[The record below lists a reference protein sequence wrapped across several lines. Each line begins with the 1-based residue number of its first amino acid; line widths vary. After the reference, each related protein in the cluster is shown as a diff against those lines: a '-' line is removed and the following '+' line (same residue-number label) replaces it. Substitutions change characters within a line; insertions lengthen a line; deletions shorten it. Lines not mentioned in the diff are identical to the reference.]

1 MGDSLHKV
9 TVRAWLLAA
18 LVLFPY
24 AAQTV
29 HVELHCAGTA
39 AYGHCHHDADGD
51 GHDDGHDPA
60 TCPVCRFHL
69 APYIHTEPLHV
80 TYYEVEYGYEQP
92 RPYPAGYRA
101 PVIRLNPQGPPA
113 RP

>member
-1 MGDSLHKV
+1 MGKSINKV

-29 HVELHCAGTA
+29 HVELHCAGSA
-39 AYGHCHHDADGD
+39 AFGQCSHHDGD
-51 GHDDGHDPA
+51 HDDEQHDPA

-69 APYIHTEPLHV
+69 APYIRTDTILIAC
-80 TYYEVEYGYEQP
+80 YEVEYRHRTP
-92 RPYPAGYRA
+92 RP
-101 PVIRLNPQGPPA
+101 RLAEYGSPLIHVNPRGPPA
-113 RP
+113 